1 MLAAAFCAQAETE
14 TVDGITWTYKVSYG
28 KAEIYS
34 GGSSTPAIPSSTK
47 GAITIPST
55 LGGYPVTSIGDYA
68 FYECSGLTSVTIGN
82 SVTSI
87 GASAFF
93 RCSGLTSVT
102 IGNSVTSIGD
112 YAFCYCSGLTSVTI
126 PDSVTSIG
134 DYAFYYCSGLTSV
147 TIGNSVTSIGDYAFY
162 ECSGLTSVTI
172 PNSVTSIGN
181 WAFSYCGSLMS
192 FNVSNDNL
200 YYSSKNGLLLSKD
213 GKEVICGV
221 NGDVTIPDSVTS
233 ICGSAFYNCS
243 GLTSETIPNSVTS
256 IGGRAFYGCSGLTSV
271 TIPNSVTSIGRS
283 AFRACSGLTSVTIPD
298 SVTSIG
304 LYAFSGCKPTSV
316 TVPGWECNIDFSNV
330 TNLVISEGTTN
341 IVGSAFYNCSGLTSV
356 TIPDS
361 VTSIGDYVFEECSG
375 LTSVTIPDGVT
386 SIGSSVFS
394 NCDNLSTARVTQCV
408 MDKRFSSVFSSSEN
422 SLLCLQIG
430 TDVTAIGE
438 DDFIWGFP
446 SLVKIEVEAGNTS
459 YYVSS
464 TDGCLY
470 SMAGDVLL
478 LCPRNATR
486 ITIPNGVTKI
496 GNRAFQYCTNLVSVV
511 IPETVKTIGTSSFA
525 NCSKLSGITIP
536 KSVESLPSSAFTGCE
551 ALWTDWYRALANL
564 AANGGGSSGGETAAV
579 PDPRYDITACPAD
592 RSVATVT
599 VDGDMAIDSFV
610 LSKGKVYDT
619 VLRVINVSGVDATLS
634 LPQGYIYEQFKGAKP
649 LVIPPASTNLLTI
662 TRTADKVFFVSR
674 EELEIAQ

>member
-1 MLAAAFCAQAETE
+1 MKKAVNKIFCALMM
-14 TVDGITWTYKVSYG
+14 TVTVSVYGDGFLDDDLWFGTIDSSSAYVSG
-28 KAEIYS
+28 LKNKAL
-34 GGSSTPAIPSSTK
+34 TNV
-47 GAITIPST
+47 TIPRT
-55 LGGYPVTSIGDYA
+55 VVYEYYDYNDRDEEGNAKLKRRTYPVTSIESGAFRECSGLTSVTIPNSVTSIGGSA
-68 FYECSGLTSVTIGN
+68 FYECSGLTSVTIPDSVTSIGRDAFSGCSSLTRVTIPN

-87 GASAFF
+87 EDYAFED
-93 RCSGLTSVT
+93 CSGLTSVT
-102 IGNSVTSIGD
+102 IPDSVTSIGRE
-112 YAFCYCSGLTSVTI
+112 AFSGCSSLTSVTIPDSVTSIEYQAFYNCSGLTSVTIPDSVTSIEEVSAFRGCGLIKNVTVPQYVVDNIDIRKLFPDAFSGITNVAYSSIITSIGDQAFYGCSGLTSVTI

-134 DYAFYYCSGLTSV
+134 DYAFW
-147 TIGNSVTSIGDYAFY
+147 

-172 PNSVTSIGN
+172 PNSVTSIGD
-181 WAFSYCGSLMS
+181 WAFYR
-192 FNVSNDNL
+192 
-200 YYSSKNGLLLSKD
+200 
-213 GKEVICGV
+213 
-221 NGDVTIPDSVTS
+221 
-233 ICGSAFYNCS
+233 CS
-243 GLTSETIPNSVTS
+243 GL
-256 IGGRAFYGCSGLTSV
+256 R
-271 TIPNSVTSIGRS
+271 
-283 AFRACSGLTSVTIPD
+283 SVTIPD

-304 LYAFSGCKPTSV
+304 S
-316 TVPGWECNIDFSNV
+316 
-330 TNLVISEGTTN
+330 
-341 IVGSAFYNCSGLTSV
+341 SAFE
-356 TIPDS
+356 D
-361 VTSIGDYVFEECSG
+361 CSG

-386 SIGSSVFS
+386 SIGSTVFR

-408 MDKRFSSVFSSSEN
+408 MDKGFSSVFYSSEN

-438 DDFIWGFP
+438 NDFSYGAP

-496 GNRAFQYCTNLVSVV
+496 GNRAFQSCTNLVSVV
-511 IPETVKTIGTSSFA
+511 IPGTVKTIGTYSFA
-525 NCSKLSGITIP
+525 YCSKLSGITIP

-579 PDPRYDITACPAD
+579 PDPRYDITVCPAD